1 MIKEE
6 LFHQEATVK
15 ENGIESLHGKS
26 GPLPQELNLKILKK
40 FLGYRAIL

>member
-15 ENGIESLHGKS
+15 DNDIESLHGKS
-26 GPLPQELNLKILKK
+26 GPLPQELKDPKEISRL
-40 FLGYRAIL
+40 